1 MDARPDPPEW
11 SSTEG
16 GDWNPLSYEAELS
29 PRGYLVRLA
38 KCELLLI
45 VATLGLLTLA
55 RDDGA
60 GDVLART
67 VWVASGGIIDVVYN
81 QYVFLAALFGYG
93 PTLVLIEL
101 TTTLGRR
108 QPILRLI
115 GYGLA
120 AWRYL
125 IGWVPTIPMMT

>member
-1 MDARPDPPEW
+1 MHGPHWARSPPLF
-11 SSTEG
+11 TAVKLAG
-16 GDWNPLSYEAELS
+16 GA
-29 PRGYLVRLA
+29 
-38 KCELLLI
+38 C
-45 VATLGLLTLA
+45 LTLCH
-55 RDDGA
+55 RS
-60 GDVLART
+60 LR
-67 VWVASGGIIDVVYN
+67 
-81 QYVFLAALFGYG
+81 G

-125 IGWVPTIPMMT
+125 IGWVLTIPMMT